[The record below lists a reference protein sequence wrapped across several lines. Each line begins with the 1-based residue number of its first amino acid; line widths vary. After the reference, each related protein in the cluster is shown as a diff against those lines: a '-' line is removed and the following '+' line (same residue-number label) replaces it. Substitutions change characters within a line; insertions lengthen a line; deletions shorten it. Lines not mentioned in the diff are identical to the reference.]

1 MDETDGWP
9 DKICIQCVHQVSRSH
24 AFKSRV
30 EKSDQQLRQYI
41 KGITVI
47 VEEPIEIQPHLHHQ
61 LHHRP
66 DIQTHQ
72 LTTSDNQVHHVQVQ
86 QQSQPTQHHHQHQQH
101 TQRQEIQIRRAD
113 LPIAHGNEVVQAQL
127 QPQQMII
134 TNGQLHNAQIINAG
148 QIVTTSQG
156 QQMIQTTGG
165 QNVQSG
171 QNVQLCQ
178 LVQTGNGTVQMI
190 QQNGQPAQ
198 VVQIQRTSDDRCEI
212 IVQPDSQGETQYY
225 TEDGIFYHYCLN

>member
-9 DKICIQCVHQVSRSH
+9 DKICIQCVHQVSRCH

-47 VEEPIEIQPHLHHQ
+47 VEEPITQIELQRNDLQQSNHHQ
-61 LHHRP
+61 IHRA

-72 LTTSDNQVHHVQVQ
+72 LTRTDTQAQHHHVQHTQ
-86 QQSQPTQHHHQHQQH
+86 QQQP
-101 TQRQEIQIRRAD
+101 QRHEIQITRAEI
-113 LPIAHGNEVVQAQL
+113 PINHGNEL

-134 TNGQLHNAQIINAG
+134 TNGQLHNAQIINTG

-156 QQMIQTTGG
+156 QQMIQTGA

-212 IVQPDSQGETQYY
+212 IVQPDMQGETQYY
-225 TEDGIFYHYCLN
+225 TEDGKNNFTL